1 VKASER
7 STFHSSKERPVH
19 RKTLTVESKPQREG
33 QKSRSF
39 SVELLAYVIANDLW
53 ELGSTAKERCYR
65 PVFMAYAGTEQGSRA
80 FAANLRCGR
89 SAVVQDTGLTTR
101 FELPRSA
108 GFRYET
114 FSQAGATLTLAY
126 LPSVF
131 SFQPAV
137 ADSGSIS
144 FLCIP
149 PTWWVDEQ
157 AETATRTMGADARE
171 AAIAAYF
178 VAYLD
183 QRSPLPI
190 ANDLGFHLKL
200 YRAALEEDWCCLSSG
215 SESRPGSLFHIGL
228 ESVGFEPAIYC
239 QVDHSRFAQFLK
251 TQTASHLPRFK
262 EVLTYG
268 TPGIHRPRR
277 VLPDS
282 RRPAVQLSLF
292 G

>member
-1 VKASER
+1 M
-7 STFHSSKERPVH
+7 H

-39 SVELLAYVIANDLW
+39 SVELLAYVLANDLW
-53 ELGSTAKERCYR
+53 ELGSTAKERCLR

-80 FAANLRCGR
+80 FAANLRSGR
-89 SAVVQDTGLTTR
+89 SAVVQGSGLTTR

-108 GFRYET
+108 GYRYET
-114 FSQAGATLTLAY
+114 VSQAGATLTLAY
-126 LPSVF
+126 LPFVF
-131 SFQPAV
+131 SFQPAS
-137 ADSGSIS
+137 ADSNSIS

-149 PTWWVDEQ
+149 PAWWVDEQ
-157 AETATRTMGADARE
+157 AQTATRSMGDDARE

-200 YRAALEEDWCCLSSG
+200 YRAALEQDWCRRSSG
-215 SESRPGSLFHIGL
+215 TESSPGSLFHLGL
-228 ESVGFEPAIYC
+228 ETVGFEPALYC
-239 QVDHSRFAQFLK
+239 KVDHSRFAQFLK
-251 TQTASHLPRFK
+251 SQTASHLPRHK

-268 TPGIHRPRR
+268 TPRIHRPRR
-277 VLPDS
+277 ILPDS
-282 RRPAVQLSLF
+282 RRPSAQLSLF